1 MFFLFI
7 IIIIYIK
14 KATLT
19 LFILCYV
26 VTFVHLLENYDKLL
40 KNDEPNLY
48 KDMNEYVRFFTIHLM
63 ELKKMNKGYFSY

>member
-1 MFFLFI
+1 M
-7 IIIIYIK
+7 
-14 KATLT
+14 
-19 LFILCYV
+19 FILCYV

-48 KDMNEYVRFFTIHLM
+48 KDMNECVRFFTIHLM